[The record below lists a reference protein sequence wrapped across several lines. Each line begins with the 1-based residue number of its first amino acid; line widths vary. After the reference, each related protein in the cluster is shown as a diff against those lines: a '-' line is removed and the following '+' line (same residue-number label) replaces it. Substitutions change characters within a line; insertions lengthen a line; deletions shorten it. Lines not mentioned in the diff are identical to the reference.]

1 MEYKDYYKVLGVD
14 KSATKDEIKREFRKL
29 AKKYHPD
36 LNPGDKEAEKKFK
49 EINEAYEVLGDE
61 KKRATYDNFG
71 SSYNFQGGQ
80 NFDPNSYGF
89 SHFSSNASGDFS
101 DFFNLIF
108 GGNFGGG
115 TSSGSQ
121 NFGGFG
127 DIFGGS
133 RRRHSVSPYESTIDL
148 TISELQNG
156 TVKSLSLNVNGEIK
170 NIDVKVPTGMT
181 PDKRIKVRGSKWGL
195 DRDILFSIN
204 VVDNSAELDGVDI
217 VKELPVYPWEAYFG
231 SEKTVDVGDKK
242 LKLKIPKNVDAGQKI
257 RIKGKGFKNM
267 KGIQGDLFFK
277 IKIVNPKHM
286 NKEQENLYKDLMN
299 SFN

>member
-89 SHFSSNASGDFS
+89 SHFTSNSSGDFS

-108 GGNFGGG
+108 GGNFGTGASGG
-115 TSSGSQ
+115 RETFSGFS
-121 NFGGFG
+121 
-127 DIFGGS
+127 DIFGGG
-133 RRRHSVSPYESTIDL
+133 RRRKVTPYESTIDL
-148 TISELQNG
+148 SISELQNG
-156 TVKSLSLNVNGEIK
+156 VVKNLSLNVNGELK
-170 NIDVKVPTGMT
+170 NIEVKVPSGMT
-181 PDKRIKVRGSKWGL
+181 PDKRIKVRGSKWGI

-204 VVDNSAELDGVDI
+204 VVDFNAELDGLDI
-217 VKELPVYPWEAYFG
+217 IKELTVYPWEAYFG

-242 LKLKIPKNVDAGQKI
+242 LKLKIPKNVDAGKKI

-267 KGIQGDLFFK
+267 KGTQGDLFFRV
-277 IKIVNPKHM
+277 KIVNPK
-286 NKEQENLYKDLMN
+286 NLSREQEKLYKDLMN
-299 SFN
+299 SFNV